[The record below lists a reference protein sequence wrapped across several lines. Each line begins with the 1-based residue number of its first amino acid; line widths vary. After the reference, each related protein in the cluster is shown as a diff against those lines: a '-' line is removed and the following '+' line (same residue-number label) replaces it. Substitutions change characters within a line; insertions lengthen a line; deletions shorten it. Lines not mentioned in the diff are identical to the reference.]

1 MRHHIFQGVGNQHFL
16 LVLDAVPTLLHLSV
30 FLFFAGLLILLRHI
44 SHTVFNAVVG
54 WVVLCVAI
62 YTYITF
68 LPIYMPDSPHFG
80 PISSLAWQFYVH
92 VLHPL
97 FVSPV
102 KDADVPPPAP
112 RLLKRLE
119 AKAEEVI
126 LGKAPK
132 LDAEILDSLL
142 VTLGE
147 DGAREK
153 FFEAVPGFYGS
164 EVVKDVNKK
173 LTPTFF
179 TNFRRVINQ
188 FLDQTLASDSISE
201 SVRSRRLLTC
211 LNATRSVLGGL
222 AGMSIT
228 DKIICRG
235 NWNKTPPSPEI
246 GHILRHW
253 LDTTDSSRAL
263 IASCIIARIIGSVE
277 KRDDT
282 WMALARSQLGA
293 TEEVFSGYLEH
304 GDSILLANLIKTTR
318 LFFEEG
324 LQFEGILRSIAGF
337 DVKETL
343 PELQRDF
350 CNLWNEMVSV
360 EKSKNSINCTFILGE
375 ICHIHDALH
384 PSAPTAVAA
393 LPTSATANYDSL
405 LIGSSYALCPDPQSH
420 QPSNASRQVA
430 AVATSSSSFP
440 RGVQPLSLPLQRD
453 ETNIINPHLVL
464 DTPSSFDPISPPHE
478 LPVEFRTH
486 VPPALGYSYSSTTS
500 HILTTPRD
508 VSVSDPDIFV
518 DAGER
523 DVQDLNAHNPHQSDP
538 PVRYISIGSSRPEKS
553 VI

>member
-54 WVVLCVAI
+54 QPTLWADFFIGMAI
-62 YTYITF
+62 
-68 LPIYMPDSPHFG
+68 
-80 PISSLAWQFYVH
+80 YVH

-102 KDADVPPPAP
+102 KDVDVPPPAP

-293 TEEVFSGYLEH
+293 TEE
-304 GDSILLANLIKTTR
+304 
-318 LFFEEG
+318 G
-324 LQFEGILRSIAGF
+324 LQFEGILRSIAEF
-337 DVKETL
+337 NVKETL

-350 CNLWNEMVSV
+350 CKLWNEMVSV

-420 QPSNASRQVA
+420 QPPNASRQVA

-464 DTPSSFDPISPPHE
+464 DTPSSFDPISPPHG

-523 DVQDLNAHNPHQSDP
+523 DVQDLNAHDPHQSDP